1 MGQEVQKIEGIS
13 PEMLWTFM
21 VVLVGLAALFI
32 LGYKVVEIF
41 RKEHERKVERQQ
53 LNGQD
58 ITDKIA
64 DKVMEKLQPALDEKF
79 DEIDKKLAA
88 DKETLTAHTTKL
100 NDHEARITRLEGG
113 NRAMCQGM
121 LALLEANPELVTAQR
136 AMKNYLINGT
146 YNEEDWK

>member
-21 VVLVGLAALFI
+21 VVLVGLAALFV

-113 NRAMCQGM
+113 NRALCHGM
-121 LALLEANPELVTAQR
+121 LALLERDPSLTKAQN
-136 AMKNYLINGT
+136 AMKNYLIDGI
-146 YNEEDWK
+146 YKEDAWT